1 MRESLKVPTYP
12 VSTAN
17 RNNTWLD
24 FAEASS
30 LPQTLP
36 DLQALPDLNVTA
48 DLATCLYTCIRL
60 DWEDLKCFE
69 VVNHQFQ
76 QWGVTFANAVALRPS
91 NPAYPPYSGV
101 MVLMGAPKDGWLETT
116 FSRPVQFVSGFITSS
131 RRTVL
136 TAFDHRDR
144 VVGRVESGGA
154 NLADSESSTNAKALH
169 SDYSHPG
176 ALKAISQKKFNA
188 QTPNVQLRVNAPNI
202 HRVTFHTFNGHLTLD
217 DFSFGF

>member
-24 FAEASS
+24 FAEAPS

-36 DLQALPDLNVTA
+36 DLQALPDLNATA
-48 DLATCLYTCIRL
+48 DLATCLYPCIRL

-76 QWGVTFANAVALRPS
+76 QWGVTFANAIALRPS

-116 FSRPVQFVSGFITSS
+116 FSRPVRFASGFITSS

-136 TAFDHRDR
+136 TAFDDRDR
-144 VVGRVESGGA
+144 VVGRVESVGA
-154 NLADSESSTNAKALH
+154 NLANFEPSTNPRASHPESSR
-169 SDYSHPG
+169 SG
-176 ALKAISQKKFNA
+176 ALQTIHYKA
-188 QTPNVQLRVNAPNI
+188 PNVQLRVDAPNI
-202 HRVTFHTFNGHLTLD
+202 HRITFHTFNGHLTLD
-217 DFSFGF
+217 DFSFGY

>member
-1 MRESLKVPTYP
+1 MRESLKVPPSP

-17 RNNTWLD
+17 RNHTWLD
-24 FAEASS
+24 FAEAPS
-30 LPQTLP
+30 LSPTLP
-36 DLQALPDLNVTA
+36 DLQALPDLSRTA
-48 DLATCLYTCIRL
+48 DLATGLYTCVRL

-76 QWGVTFANAVALRPS
+76 EWGVTFANAVALRPS

-116 FSRPVQFVSGFITSS
+116 FSRPVRFVSGFVTSS

-144 VVGRVESGGA
+144 VVGRVETAGA
-154 NLADSESSTNAKALH
+154 NLANSKVSTPARSLH
-169 SDYSHPG
+169 SG
-176 ALKAISQKKFNA
+176 ALQPTKRQP
-188 QTPNVQLRVNAPNI
+188 PNTQLRLNAPNI
-202 HRVTFHTFNGHLTLD
+202 YRVTFHTFNGHLTLD